1 MVSRSHLTCLCDSP
15 VWSVLGVGQPE
26 DVEKLVGAPDV
37 VHPAPALGH
46 RSQHQHVGAGPPEVT
61 CSKGVKALL
70 WIRILITY
78 GVSARV
84 YRHNHSSPHLDH

>member
-37 VHPAPALGH
+37 VHPAPTLAH
-46 RSQHQHVGAGPPEVT
+46 WTQHQHMSSRTLQESWLQVQVE
-61 CSKGVKALL
+61 
-70 WIRILITY
+70 IT
-78 GVSARV
+78 R
-84 YRHNHSSPHLDH
+84 